1 VAEEVAAL
9 VLRRFLRGGTWE
21 ALAREIAWEA
31 VRSSGV
37 EHACVDWLSGLVQ
50 ARLSDRVDGFE
61 FLVERA
67 CVSGRC
73 DHLRVWPGDL
83 PGAET
88 AAALEGREEAAHL
101 LSRFYLDLLDWATG
115 VLNDRMGKTR
125 ASDRPRLPPLRQERP
140 PSETEVPGLVA
151 EELAR
156 TRERFGWP
164 GDRAA

>member
-1 VAEEVAAL
+1 MAEEVAAL
-9 VLRRFLRGGTWE
+9 VLRRFLRGATWE
-21 ALAREIAWEA
+21 ALVREIAWEA

-37 EHACVDWLSGLVQ
+37 EHSCVDWLSGLVE

-73 DHLRVWPGDL
+73 DHLLVWPGDL

-88 AAALEGREEAAHL
+88 AAVLEGQDEAARV
-101 LSRFYLDLLDWATG
+101 LSRLYLNLLDWATG
-115 VLNDRMGKTR
+115 VLSDRTGKAR
-125 ASDRPRLPPLRQERP
+125 ASDRPRLPPLRRERP
-140 PSETEVPGLVA
+140 PSEIEVPGLVA
-151 EELAR
+151 RELAR

>member
-1 VAEEVAAL
+1 MAEEVAAL

-37 EHACVDWLSGLVQ
+37 EHACVDWLSKLVE

-61 FLVERA
+61 FLIEQA
-67 CVSGRC
+67 CLSGRR
-73 DHLRVWPGDL
+73 DHLRMWPGDL

-88 AAALEGREEAAHL
+88 AAVLEGREEAAQV

-115 VLNDRMGKTR
+115 VLSDRVGKAR
-125 ASDRPRLPPLRQERP
+125 ASDRQRLPPPRRERP
-140 PSETEVPGLVA
+140 PSEIEVPGLVA
-151 EELAR
+151 EELTR
-156 TRERFGWP
+156 IRERFGWP